1 MRRILKPAKP
11 KPGKALG
18 EVFPELS
25 PSWNYEANYPYTPMT
40 VGYSSAYIATWTCEV
55 CEQDWDAHVYNRTN
69 VGAGCPVCAGKVV
82 VEGIND
88 LESQDPPLAKQWDLS
103 VDCGQTPKTVTV
115 YSHFKA
121 PWVCEVC
128 DHRWRANV
136 CDRSN
141 GNGCAVCAG
150 REIIVGYN
158 DFGTKQPEVA
168 TEWDYSSNGDRT
180 PQTVTEFSDY
190 RAGWVCSECGHKWRQ
205 AVKTR
210 SLGCGCPACANS
222 KVSHIEGRLRALIG
236 ASPILKILDHEKD
249 VRLNLPW
256 GKSNHLKVDILAYT
270 ARTGAPVVIEYDGAG
285 WHQSD
290 QAIARDSAKTKAL
303 LAAGFKVV
311 RVRQTPL
318 PELDIEDD
326 NLKQYRIKWY
336 RNDTALQ
343 AVVDELE
350 LWA

>member
-1 MRRILKPAKP
+1 MGLLLKRRF
-11 KPGKALG
+11 
-18 EVFPELS
+18 EHRRLS
-25 PSWNYEANYPYTPMT
+25 LSSVTIGL
-40 VGYSSAYIATWTCEV
+40 VGFV
-55 CEQDWDAHVYNRTN
+55 PN
-69 VGAGCPVCAGKVV
+69 
-82 VEGIND
+82 
-88 LESQDPPLAKQWDLS
+88 
-103 VDCGQTPKTVTV
+103 
-115 YSHFKA
+115 
-121 PWVCEVC
+121 
-128 DHRWRANV
+128 
-136 CDRSN
+136 
-141 GNGCAVCAG
+141 
-150 REIIVGYN
+150 
-158 DFGTKQPEVA
+158 VA
-168 TEWDYSSNGDRT
+168 TSGGR
-180 PQTVTEFSDY
+180 
-190 RAGWVCSECGHKWRQ
+190 RG
-205 AVKTR
+205 TR
-210 SLGCGCPACANS
+210 SLGCSCPACANS

-303 LAAGFKVV
+303 LAAGSKVV

-318 PELDIEDD
+318 PELHIEDD

-336 RNDTALQ
+336 RTDTALQ